1 MSHAS
6 VARQEWGPRPVTR
19 VKKAGT
25 LVPRVV
31 RAVAVRAVGA
41 IVLAIVGAIVVVLV
55 SAIVLRLLVRVSTS
69 SLTQSARA

>member
-25 LVPRVV
+25 LLPRVV
-31 RAVAVRAVGA
+31 RAIVLSIIGAFVLAFVGA
-41 IVLAIVGAIVVVLV
+41 LMVRVLV
-55 SAIVLRLLVRVSTS
+55 RRH
-69 SLTQSARA
+69 

>member
-25 LVPRVV
+25 LLPRVV
-31 RAVAVRAVGA
+31 RAIVLSIIGAVLLAFVGA
-41 IVLAIVGAIVVVLV
+41 LMVRVLV
-55 SAIVLRLLVRVSTS
+55 RRH
-69 SLTQSARA
+69 